1 MADFCDEFVT
11 HLKTKATVIAL
22 VGSGSSARMYPDD
35 LKQGATLPALTY
47 GEIGGDFERHLR
59 GPIGL
64 RKAVVEVY
72 AYGATRAAANELA
85 EAVRVAI
92 TGTDQRGNYG
102 STHVAEV
109 TVSYARVTGID
120 EPQDASDTKR
130 YWTRYVYDIWH
141 AQST

>member
-11 HLKTKATVIAL
+11 QLKTKATITAL
-22 VGSGSSARMYPDD
+22 VGSGTSARIYPDD

-47 GEIGGDFERHLR
+47 GEIGGDFERHLK

-64 RKAVVEVY
+64 RKAMVEVY
-72 AYGATRAAANELA
+72 AYGSTRSAANELA
-85 EAVRVAI
+85 EVVRIAL
-92 TGTDQRGNYG
+92 TGTDQRTTYG

-109 TVSYARVTGID
+109 TVSFARVTGID
-120 EPQDASDTKR
+120 EPADSSDSKR

-141 AQST
+141 AQTT